1 MNISS
6 FLHVVGVAVVLC
18 PTILVGG
25 LGLPLLFGRPF
36 AESTQTRLAKTC
48 AYLGLTSAVAIL
60 VTMLATGIREVPIEL
75 GNWVEVHE
83 EGFHFHLKLVFDRLS
98 VPFSILSYVLCGTV
112 GAFANVYL
120 QRDRGYQ
127 RFFLLYALFMLGII
141 VSTVAGTIE
150 TLFFGWELVGL
161 SSALL
166 VAYFHERP
174 GPVRNGLRIWSI
186 YRFSDAAFLV
196 AALLLHHLT
205 GKGDF
210 DVLMGQGTW
219 PNGEAVITSWQALPV
234 GLLLLLAAA
243 GKSGMVPFSGWLPKA
258 MEGPTPSSAVF
269 YGALSIHL
277 GTYLLLRISPLLN
290 VSPLLSFAVVALGA
304 ISAISGSLMAR
315 VQNDVKNS
323 LAYASLTQIGV
334 ITVEIGLGLRYIAL
348 IHMIGH
354 ACLRTLQL
362 LRAPSFLHDHK
373 AMENAV
379 GIRLNS
385 VDSNLTEKT
394 TPLQMAAYRFA
405 YERGYLD
412 NLIDGYVVQP
422 FVKLFRFF
430 NECEQSWTETLSGN
444 HEKEQPQP
452 VAELKAVEEMV

>member
-1 MNISS
+1 MNTSTI
-6 FLHVVGVAVVLC
+6 LYLLGVAVVLC
-18 PTILVGG
+18 PTMLVVG
-25 LGLPLLFGRPF
+25 LGLPLLFGRPLT
-36 AESTQTRLAKTC
+36 ESTQTRLAKGC

-60 VTMLATGIREVPIEL
+60 ITMLITGIREVPIEF

-98 VPFSILSYVLCGTV
+98 VPFAILSYVLCGTA
-112 GAFANVYL
+112 GAFANIYL
-120 QRDRGYQ
+120 QGDRGYD
-127 RFFLLYALFMLGII
+127 RFFILYAFFMLGII

-210 DVLMGQGTW
+210 DILMGEGTW
-219 PNGEAVITSWQALPV
+219 PNGTAVITSWQALPV

-243 GKSGMVPFSGWLPKA
+243 GKSGMVPFSGWLPRA

-290 VSPLLSFAVVALGA
+290 ASPTLSFAVVVLGA

-379 GIRLNS
+379 GIRLNTNDCA
-385 VDSNLTEKT
+385 VPKT
-394 TPLQMAAYRFA
+394 TSPLQLVVYRFA

-412 NLIDGYVVQP
+412 TLIDSFLVQP

-430 NECEQSWTETLSGN
+430 NECERSWTEALSGT
-444 HEKEQPQP
+444 KPDEQRQP
-452 VAELKAVEEMV
+452 SADLELVEEMV